1 MKTLLSLLLAL
12 VVPTIAW
19 AQYPNKP
26 VRMIVPFAPGGA
38 SDFVGR
44 ILQPRLTELLGQ
56 QIVVD
61 NRAGASGNIGMD
73 AAAKSAPDGY
83 TIYLGNV
90 GTVALNPA
98 VFPKLGGHPDQGLHR
113 HHAGGG
119 RAGRAGG
126 ASRSCRRRRS
136 RRSSPSPRRIPASST
151 TPRPAPAARTGSRWK
166 CSARSRAA
174 STWCTCPT
182 KAAPGPAVTGL
193 VGGETHLMFVTAS
206 SAMNHVKS
214 GRIRLIAVTS
224 AKRLE
229 AFPDAPTMAESGF
242 PELTSGSWQ
251 GIFVPTGTPKD
262 VVDKLYGAIMETMK
276 TPEVRAAAGE
286 RRRRGR
292 HQRAGRVRAVRR
304 QGDRALGQGGEGS
317 GRHRR
322 VEKTNEQP
330 ERRAMAN
337 AGMVA
342 LDWQQRINWDRV
354 RKYRLERAREK
365 MKAHGL
371 GAMLLMYDENVRYVT
386 STLTPGWNRLKPGLR
401 YAMLCGDDAPVLFEQ
416 GDIGFQIQRH
426 SPWIP
431 KDHVR

>member
-1 MKTLLSLLLAL
+1 MRKFIAGILLAIPL
-12 VVPTIAW
+12 AAF

-26 VRMIVPFAPGGA
+26 IRMIVPFAPGGA

-73 AAAKSAPDGY
+73 AAAKSTPDGY

-98 VFPKLGGHPDQGLHR
+98 VFPKLAVTPTKDFVAITQVVDVPGVLVVNPELQAKTVKEIVAIAKAYPGKLNYASPGAGSQNRLEMEVFR
-113 HHAGGG
+113 KVAGGLDMVHVPYK
-119 RAGRAGG
+119 GG
-126 ASRSCRRRRS
+126 A
-136 RRSSPSPRRIPASST
+136 
-151 TPRPAPAARTGSRWK
+151 
-166 CSARSRAA
+166 
-174 STWCTCPT
+174 
-182 KAAPGPAVTGL
+182 GPAVAGL

-251 GIFVPTGTPKD
+251 GIFVPTGTPKE

-276 TPEVRAAAGE
+276 TPEVK
-286 RRRRGR
+286 
-292 HQRAGRVRAVRR
+292 QR
-304 QGDRALGQGGEGS
+304 LSNGG
-317 GRHRR
+317 
-322 VEKTNEQP
+322 VE
-330 ERRAMAN
+330 
-337 AGMVA
+337 V
-342 LDWQQRINWDRV
+342 
-354 RKYRLERAREK
+354 
-365 MKAHGL
+365 
-371 GAMLLMYDENVRYVT
+371 VT
-386 STLTPGWNRLKPGLR
+386 SAPGEFAQFVAKETERWGKAVKEAG
-401 YAMLCGDDAPVLFEQ
+401 ATAE
-416 GDIGFQIQRH
+416 
-426 SPWIP
+426 
-431 KDHVR
+431 